1 MTFDG
6 KRIAITGAASGIG
19 RSLALELARRGSDVA
34 ICDVDADGLAETV
47 RGVEALGRRATSSI
61 VDVSDRGAVHA
72 FAERSIEAHGRIDGI
87 VNNAGVSLSATIA
100 SMTYEDF
107 EWIVGINFWGVVHG
121 TKAFLPHLVARGD
134 GWIVNVSSVF
144 GIIAFPSQAAY
155 NATKFAVRGF
165 TECLRQELA
174 GTGVTAISVHPG
186 GIKTNIARRGR
197 FVDTHDGTDD
207 QATVVAEFDRIAR
220 THPDEAARVI
230 LRGMERREHR
240 VLIGADARLID
251 TVQRLLPVR
260 YPNLLGAMANRMRG
274 RRSTKST

>member
-1 MTFDG
+1 MSFHG
-6 KRIAITGAASGIG
+6 KVIAITGAASGIG
-19 RSLALELARRGSDVA
+19 RALAVELARRGSDVA
-34 ICDVDADGLAETV
+34 ICDVDEEGLAETA
-47 RGVEALGRRATSSI
+47 RGVEGLGRRATTSI
-61 VDVSDRGAVHA
+61 VDVSDRAAVHD
-72 FAERSIEAHGRIDGI
+72 FAERSIAAHGRVDGV
-87 VNNAGVSLSATIA
+87 VNNAGVSLTATIA
-100 SMTYEDF
+100 KMSYEDF

-121 TKAFLPHLVARGD
+121 TKAFLPHLVERGE

-197 FVDTHDGTDD
+197 FRDSHDGTRDKE
-207 QATVVAEFDRIAR
+207 TVVDEFDRIAR
-220 THPDEAARVI
+220 TSPEDAALTI
-230 LRGMERREHR
+230 LRGMERREPR

-260 YPNLLGAMANRMRG
+260 YPSFLGAMADRMRG
-274 RRSTKST
+274 KSRSS